1 MYNVQYIDIM
11 CNCRMRWSIFR
22 SLRNCGYLSADI
34 FVKRLHQINWTCS
47 KAVCQPFVE
56 IFILVR
62 KQTLIPV
69 KQNRRCFMWTS
80 LPMIVT
86 WWLMRAKPNVFA
98 RHMNQKAPPKVS
110 GLWRSLW
117 SSDCTERSIGHWV
130 VVQGWRVVDPMG
142 RLLRS
147 EAKGF
152 GSCEL

>member
-1 MYNVQYIDIM
+1 M

-22 SLRNCGYLSADI
+22 NFSKLWRESQCRY
-34 FVKRLHQINWTCS
+34 FYQINWTCS
-47 KAVCQPFVE
+47 KAVLPTLCWNLYISGQCKKTNIE
-56 IFILVR
+56 SS
-62 KQTLIPV
+62 QTKPV
-69 KQNRRCFMWTS
+69 MRTMWTS

-98 RHMNQKAPPKVS
+98 RQRNQKAPPKVS

-152 GSCEL
+152 GSSEL